1 MRGDT
6 TAMRNTL
13 YDGYEGPRLPREV
26 QLRRLRRVIEK
37 ELTEKQRETLIAYYF
52 QNKTME
58 QIARE
63 RGVKRSTV
71 CRTLHR
77 AEAMVRSCLCY

>member
-6 TAMRNTL
+6 GAMRNTL
-13 YDGYEGPRLPREV
+13 FEGYEGPRLPRQV
-26 QLRRLRRVIEK
+26 QLKRLRRVIES
-37 ELTEKQRETLIAYYF
+37 ELTQVQREILVAYYF

-58 QIARE
+58 RIARE
-63 RGVKRSTV
+63 RGICRSSV

-77 AEAMVRSCLCY
+77 AEERVRRCLRY